1 MQQLGL
7 SELLA
12 KSYEVCD
19 ALTRANVGN
28 VRGEH
33 VALKSQLKN
42 DLALFAGS
50 LAGGDGPVPDE
61 VLEFVRSTLELSA
74 EAPVI
79 VGLRNRRRIV
89 ATPVETVPQSLKYAV
104 VSDAGGKLDPDPFG
118 HQASMILYDTFRV
131 LGKSVLAMQ
140 SRDVVD
146 ADAQRLTAYLGR
158 MEAMLKEY
166 AVWRPGSQKTYQVV
180 EPAMGSATPE
190 EREQELDELLAQL
203 DELIGLEGVKRQ
215 VNTMVNLIQVQRMR
229 EALGMKVADVAKHM
243 VFLGNPGT
251 GKTTVARLLA
261 GIYRA
266 LGVLRTGQLVE
277 VDRSGLVRGYI
288 GQTATRTQEVIEQA
302 MGGLLFIDEAYALTV
317 DKGQGDFGQEA
328 VDTLLK
334 AMEDHRDDL
343 VVVVAGYTSLMEQ
356 FLDSNPGLRSRF
368 ATTIMFDDYS
378 ADELMDILLLNL
390 RKQEYQLSPA
400 AAKRAREMIEHRVAN
415 KPDNF
420 ANARDVRNFMERAI
434 ANHAVRVA
442 RLEGAKDSKRILST
456 IKVEDLED
464 WA

>member
-89 ATPVETVPQSLKYAV
+89 VTPVETVPQSLKYAV

-118 HQASMILYDTFRV
+118 HQASMIFYDTFRV

-229 EALGMKVADVAKHM
+229 KALGMKVADVAKHM

-288 GQTATRTQEVIEQA
+288 GQTATRTQAVIEQA
-302 MGGLLFIDEAYALTV
+302 MGGLLFSGAADAL
-317 DKGQGDFGQEA
+317 A
-328 VDTLLK
+328 V
-334 AMEDHRDDL
+334 
-343 VVVVAGYTSLMEQ
+343 
-356 FLDSNPGLRSRF
+356 
-368 ATTIMFDDYS
+368 
-378 ADELMDILLLNL
+378 
-390 RKQEYQLSPA
+390 
-400 AAKRAREMIEHRVAN
+400 
-415 KPDNF
+415 
-420 ANARDVRNFMERAI
+420 
-434 ANHAVRVA
+434 
-442 RLEGAKDSKRILST
+442 
-456 IKVEDLED
+456 
-464 WA
+464 